1 MFGFLGSIISSAMNA
16 NAQDKVNK
24 YNQQNND
31 RAYFQNIAGNQT
43 NNKLLHDLLGYDT
56 RIGDTYSTSDML
68 NPYLAIENFKTSK
81 DIAYNGAQIKAND
94 YRKAGFN
101 PLLAVGGSASFSPTS
116 SNVPQSSAPTGN
128 PLSNNNPFK
137 ISGGSDLLGYLS
149 KSAEIKVLQAQA
161 NKLNAEA
168 ETEKGRPAN
177 LSADTDL
184 KLQQTATQAAQ
195 EKLTLEQINTEM
207 SKQHLNKSQ
216 IEKYNIDIKALQ
228 HDLNLSEKFDIK
240 MSENI
245 PYAWQQ
251 ISNIIESIGVS
262 PDNPLYSY
270 LTLASIAL
278 LTASGSKVSFKSNKG
293 STKSFQEYS
302 KNVPNN
308 HHFTYNGKSYFKDK
322 NGKISESIKIKEIN

>member
-24 YNQQNND
+24 HNQQNND

-149 KSAEIKVLQAQA
+149 KNAEIKVLQAQA

-308 HHFTYNGKSYFKDK
+308 HHFIHNGKSYFKDK